1 MSHKLTRSLL
11 PFYMKLPI
19 FWAFIIVSLFGQLLW
34 IFVVSRDPWI
44 DLRWAIFGYALGVVL
59 GFLQGEWTARLW
71 QRAYLQVL
79 KRQLTFWQAKG
90 SKSLTGYT
98 CLALGLPIAGS
109 IFIQSLFAL
118 VGIQSYV
125 FGFVGAMNLAL
136 LLWVRQ
142 IPKE

>member
-11 PFYMKLPI
+11 PFYMKLPF
-19 FWAFIIVSLFGQLLW
+19 FWAFIIVSLLGQLLW
-34 IFVVSRDPWI
+34 IAIVSHDPRI
-44 DLRWAIFGYALGVVL
+44 DLRWATFGYALGVIL
-59 GFLQGEWTARLW
+59 GFMQGEWTARLW

-90 SKSLTGYT
+90 AKSLTGYT
-98 CLALGLPIAGS
+98 CIALGLPIAG
-109 IFIQSLFAL
+109 IVFIQSISTL

-142 IPKE
+142 MPKE